1 MPLLYQIAIT
11 KINNVGP
18 VSAKS
23 IIAHL
28 GSPKALWS
36 ATKDDLLAIPQIA
49 EITANQILQERDV
62 ALAAAEL
69 ELQFIE
75 KNNISALYYLND
87 DYPRRLKYFDQSP
100 IMLYYQ
106 GSANLNPQRTIGIV
120 GTRNPS
126 EYGIF
131 QCEKIVEGLKSYGVS
146 IISGLAY
153 GIDTVSHRK
162 SVETGQETI
171 GVLGHGLNMIYPSAN
186 RKLSHK
192 MINHGGLLTEF
203 GQGSKPDREN
213 FPMRNRIIA
222 ALSDAVIIVESAV
235 KGGSIIT
242 ATFADA
248 YNKDVFA
255 VPGRVNDE
263 MSAGPNKLIKIHKAH
278 MIESAED
285 IAYIMRWE
293 EISNQPVQAQL
304 FVELSD
310 REQSIVDYIRA
321 HKELP
326 IDTLQH
332 LMQIPASELS
342 SILIQL
348 EFKGIV
354 RPLPGKRY
362 MLH

>member
-1 MPLLYQIAIT
+1 MSILYQIAIT
-11 KINNVGP
+11 KIKNVGP

-28 GSPKALWS
+28 GSPEALWA
-36 ATKDDLLAIPQIA
+36 ATEADLIEIPKIA
-49 EITANQILQERDV
+49 NITARQILSQRDT
-62 ALAAAEL
+62 ALKSAEL
-69 ELQFIE
+69 ELAFLKKHE
-75 KNNISALYYLND
+75 VSTLYYLD
-87 DYPRRLKYFDQSP
+87 DNYPRRLKYFDQSP
-100 IMLYYQ
+100 VILYYQ

-120 GTRNPS
+120 GTRKPS
-126 EYGIF
+126 EYGVI
-131 QCEKIVEGLKSYGVS
+131 QCEKIVEGLKAYGVS

-153 GIDTVSHRK
+153 GIDTISHRK
-162 SVETGQETI
+162 SVDTGQETV
-171 GVLGHGLNMIYPSAN
+171 GVLGHGLDMIYPATN
-186 RKLSHK
+186 RKLSKK
-192 MINHGGLLTEF
+192 MISHGGLLTEF
-203 GQGSKPDREN
+203 GHGSKPDREN

-255 VPGRVNDE
+255 VPGRTNDK
-263 MSAGPNKLIKIHKAH
+263 MSSGPNKLIKTHKAH

-285 IAYIMRWE
+285 IAYIMRWD

-304 FVELSD
+304 FVELSERD
-310 REQSIVDYIRA
+310 QTVVDYIRA

-326 IDTLQH
+326 IDMLQH

>member
-1 MPLLYQIAIT
+1 MSLLHQIAIT

-23 IIAHL
+23 IISHL
-28 GSPKALWS
+28 GSPEALWS
-36 ATKDDLLAIPQIA
+36 ANHADLIVIPQIA
-49 EITANQILQERDV
+49 KITAQNIISARED
-62 ALAAAEL
+62 ALSKAKLEL
-69 ELQFIE
+69 EFIE
-75 KNNISALYYLND
+75 KNNVSTLYYLND

-100 IMLYYQ
+100 VILYYQ

-120 GTRNPS
+120 GTRKPS
-126 EYGIF
+126 EYGVI
-131 QCEKIVEGLKSYGVS
+131 QCEKIVEGLKAYGVS

-153 GIDTVSHRK
+153 GIDTISHRK

-171 GVLGHGLNMIYPSAN
+171 GVLGHGLDMVYPASN
-186 RKLSHK
+186 RKLSK
-192 MINHGGLLTEF
+192 NMINHGGLLTEF
-203 GQGSKPDREN
+203 GHGRKPDREN

-235 KGGSIIT
+235 RGGSIIT

-255 VPGRVNDE
+255 VPGRVSDE
-263 MSAGPNKLIKIHKAH
+263 MSAGPNKLIKSHKAH
-278 MIESAED
+278 MIESAKD
-285 IAYIMRWE
+285 IAYIMRWD

-310 REQSIVDYIRA
+310 REQSIVDYIRI
-321 HKELP
+321 HKEIP
-326 IDTLQH
+326 IDRLQH
-332 LMQIPASELS
+332 LMQLPASELS

>member
-1 MPLLYQIAIT
+1 MSLLHQIAIT

-28 GSPKALWS
+28 GSAQALWS
-36 ATKDDLLAIPQIA
+36 ATEADLVTIPQIA
-49 EITANQILQERDV
+49 KITAKQIISERNE
-62 ALAAAEL
+62 ALSSAEL
-69 ELQFIE
+69 ELRFIE
-75 KNNISALYYLND
+75 KNNVSTLYYLND

-100 IMLYYQ
+100 VILYYQ
-106 GSANLNPQRTIGIV
+106 GTANLNPQRTIGIV
-120 GTRNPS
+120 GTRKPS
-126 EYGIF
+126 EYGVI
-131 QCEKIVEGLKSYGVS
+131 QCEKIVEGLKAYGVS
-146 IISGLAY
+146 IISRLAY
-153 GIDTVSHRK
+153 GIDTTSHRK

-171 GVLGHGLNMIYPSAN
+171 GVLGHGLDMIYPAAN
-186 RKLSHK
+186 RKLSQK
-192 MINHGGLLTEF
+192 MLDHGGLLSEF
-203 GQGSKPDREN
+203 GHGSRPDREN

-263 MSAGPNKLIKIHKAH
+263 MSAGPNKLIKTHKAH

-285 IAYIMRWE
+285 ISYIMRWE

-362 MLH
+362 MMH

>member
-1 MPLLYQIAIT
+1 MSLLHRIAVT
-11 KINNVGP
+11 KIKHVGP
-18 VSAKS
+18 VTGKLLISHFGSAEA
-23 IIAHL
+23 I
-28 GSPKALWS
+28 WN
-36 ATKDDLLAIPQIA
+36 ATKDDLMDVPQIA
-49 EITANQILQERDV
+49 AATADQIMDQRETAITMAEMEIK
-62 ALAAAEL
+62 
-69 ELQFIE
+69 FIE
-75 KNNISALYYLND
+75 KNNVTPLYHLND

-100 IMLYYQ
+100 IMLYYK
-106 GSANLNPQRTIGIV
+106 GSANLNPQRTVGIV
-120 GTRNPS
+120 GTRKPS
-126 EYGIF
+126 EYGVV

-146 IISGLAY
+146 IISGLAF
-153 GIDTVSHRK
+153 GIDTTSHRK

-171 GVLGHGLNMIYPSAN
+171 GVLGHGLDMVYPASN
-186 RKLSHK
+186 RKLSQK
-192 MINHGGLLTEF
+192 MVGHGGLLTEF
-203 GQGSKPDREN
+203 GHGSRPEREN

-255 VPGRVNDE
+255 VPGRVTDE
-263 MSAGPNKLIKIHKAH
+263 MSAGPNKLIKSHKAH
-278 MIESAED
+278 MIESAKD

-326 IDTLQH
+326 IDGLQH

-342 SILIQL
+342 SALIQL

>member
-1 MPLLYQIAIT
+1 MSILYQIAIT

-28 GSPKALWS
+28 GSAEALWS
-36 ATKDDLLAIPQIA
+36 ANEDDLIAIPQIA
-49 EITANQILQERDV
+49 KITAQQILSDRDD
-62 ALAAAEL
+62 ALSKAEL
-69 ELQFIE
+69 EVKFID
-75 KNNISALYYLND
+75 KNHVTALYYLND
-87 DYPRRLKYFDQSP
+87 NYPRRLKYFDQSP
-100 IMLYYQ
+100 VMLYYQ

-120 GTRNPS
+120 GTRKPS
-126 EYGIF
+126 EYGII
-131 QCEKIVEGLKSYGVS
+131 QCEKIVEGLKSYGVN

-153 GIDTVSHRK
+153 GIDTTSHRK

-171 GVLGHGLNMIYPSAN
+171 GVLGHGLDMIYPASN
-186 RKLSHK
+186 RKLSRK
-192 MINHGGLLTEF
+192 MIDHGGLLTEF
-203 GQGSKPDREN
+203 GQSSKPDREN

-222 ALSDAVIIVESAV
+222 ALSDAVIIIESAA

-255 VPGRVNDE
+255 VPGRINDK
-263 MSAGPNKLIKIHKAH
+263 MSAGPNKLIKTHKAH

-285 IAYIMRWE
+285 IAYIMRWD
-293 EISNQPVQAQL
+293 EISNQPIQAQL

-310 REQSIVDYIRA
+310 REQSILDYIRA

>member
-1 MPLLYQIAIT
+1 MSLLHQIAIT

-28 GSPKALWS
+28 GSPEALWS
-36 ATKDDLLAIPQIA
+36 TSAADLVSIPQIA
-49 EITANQILQERDV
+49 QTTAQQILSDRDD
-62 ALAAAEL
+62 ALSRAEI
-69 ELQFIE
+69 ELKFIE
-75 KNNISALYYLND
+75 KNKVSTLYYLND

-100 IMLYYQ
+100 VMLYYQ

-120 GTRNPS
+120 GTRKPS
-126 EYGIF
+126 EYGVI
-131 QCEKIVEGLKSYGVS
+131 QCEKIVEGLKTYGVS

-153 GIDTVSHRK
+153 GIDTTSHRK

-171 GVLGHGLNMIYPSAN
+171 GVLGHGLDMVYPATN
-186 RKLSHK
+186 RKLFQK
-192 MINHGGLLTEF
+192 MVNHGGLLTEF
-203 GQGSKPDREN
+203 GHDSKPDREN
-213 FPMRNRIIA
+213 FPLRNRIIA
-222 ALSDAVIIVESAV
+222 ALSDAVIIVESALR
-235 KGGSIIT
+235 GGSIIT

-263 MSAGPNKLIKIHKAH
+263 MSTGPNKLIKSHKAH
-278 MIESAED
+278 MIESAKD
-285 IAYIMRWE
+285 IAYIMRWD
-293 EISNQPVQAQL
+293 EISNLPIQAQL

-310 REQSIVDYIRA
+310 REQSIVDYIRS

-362 MLH
+362 MMQ

>member
-1 MPLLYQIAIT
+1 MSLLHQIALT

-18 VSAKS
+18 VTAKS
-23 IIAHL
+23 LISHFGSAEAVWHASESDLVDVPKVAKVTAQQII
-28 GSPKALWS
+28 SDK
-36 ATKDDLLAIPQIA
+36 
-49 EITANQILQERDV
+49 ETAM
-62 ALAAAEL
+62 AKAEL
-69 ELQFIE
+69 EVNFIE
-75 KNNISALYYLND
+75 KNGVTPLYYLND
-87 DYPRRLKYFDQSP
+87 NYPRRLKYFDQSP
-100 IMLYYQ
+100 IMLYYK

-120 GTRNPS
+120 GTRKPS
-126 EYGIF
+126 EYGVI
-131 QCEKIVEGLKSYGVS
+131 QCEKIVEGLQSYGVS
-146 IISGLAY
+146 IISGLAF
-153 GIDTVSHRK
+153 GIDTTSHRK

-171 GVLGHGLNMIYPSAN
+171 GVLGHGLDMIYPASN
-186 RKLSHK
+186 RKLSQK
-192 MINHGGLLTEF
+192 MVDHGGLLTEF
-203 GQGSKPDREN
+203 GHGSKPDREN

-235 KGGSIIT
+235 RGGSIIT

-255 VPGRVNDE
+255 VPGRVTDE
-263 MSAGPNKLIKIHKAH
+263 MSAGPNKLIKSHKAH
-278 MIESAED
+278 MIESAKD
-285 IAYIMRWE
+285 IAYIMRWD
-293 EISNQPVQAQL
+293 EISNQPIQAQL

-326 IDTLQH
+326 IDRLQH

-342 SILIQL
+342 STLIQL
-348 EFKGIV
+348 EFKGII